1 MRQPRPL
8 FCFNFQSFQM
18 HILQEKA
25 IGFSGI
31 RNHIV
36 GVEGEHA
43 DDHGTTFLFNSAKRL
58 CLDFTSFFSEE
69 ATTIVEICVWLYLL
83 APWRPSTYIHTLK
96 KLEHLLSSL
105 SLSLSLSVCLP
116 LCVSNAVMCRS
127 GPCKV
132 QPTDP
137 LTDLNS
143 ETKRNSSDGDGDGV
157 VVDVDVDHHHHSLPS
172 YKWRK

>member
-105 SLSLSLSVCLP
+105 SLSLCLSSP
-116 LCVSNAVMCRS
+116 LCFKCSY
-127 GPCKV
+127 V
-132 QPTDP
+132 QIWP
-137 LTDLNS
+137 L
-143 ETKRNSSDGDGDGV
+143 
-157 VVDVDVDHHHHSLPS
+157 
-172 YKWRK
+172 